1 MGTIHVVGGGM
12 AGLAA
17 ALRASGAGHRVI
29 LYEAARHAGG
39 RCRSFHEPALDR
51 EIDNGN
57 HLLLTGNTAAAAFIR
72 ETGAEDRFLV
82 PDKAEIPFL
91 DLRSGE
97 RWTIRPNSG
106 PLPWW
111 LFCPNRRVPGSRP
124 RDYLAALRLRKA
136 AASDTVAAL
145 LADQKAL
152 YERFWEPVAV
162 AALNTPANM
171 ATARLLWPVFAE
183 TFGRGGKHARP
194 RFARRGLSHALV
206 EPALTLL
213 RRRGV
218 DVRFGARL
226 RAMRDS
232 GGRLDRLEFGMENV
246 DIGPAESVIMA
257 VTAAQ
262 AGALLPHLQ
271 VPEKFHAIVN
281 VHYRLTVPPPERN
294 RHPILGLLGGV
305 AEWVFIRGDVASVTV
320 SAADALAEESARDIA
335 SKVWKN
341 VSRALEVSAEMPNF
355 RVVKERRATFSQTP
369 ETELYR
375 PDTGP
380 HIGNLLLAG
389 DWTNTGL
396 PATIEGAVRSGF
408 RAAAMIDDIS
418 NR

>member
-1 MGTIHVVGGGM
+1 MRTVHVVGGGL

-17 ALRASGAGHRVI
+17 AMRASKTGCRVA
-29 LYEAARHAGG
+29 LYEAAGHAGG
-39 RCRSFHEPALDR
+39 RCRSFHEAALDC

-72 ETGAEDRFLV
+72 ETGAEDRFDV
-82 PDKAEIPFL
+82 PAKAEIPFL

-106 PLPWW
+106 PFPWW
-111 LFCPNRRVPGSRP
+111 LFCRDRRVPGSRP
-124 RDYLAALRLRKA
+124 RDYLAAMRLRNA
-136 AASDTVAAL
+136 TATDTVAAL

-194 RFARRGLSHALV
+194 RFARRGLSDALV
-206 EPALTLL
+206 EPALALL

-218 DVRFGARL
+218 EVRFGARL
-226 RAMRDS
+226 RALHKTD
-232 GGRLDRLEFGMENV
+232 GRCDRLEFGTETV
-246 DIGPAESVIMA
+246 TVGPSDSVILA
-257 VTAAQ
+257 VTAPQ
-262 AGALLPHLQ
+262 AGALLPDLP
-271 VPEKFHAIVN
+271 VPENFHAIVN
-281 VHYRLTVPPPERN
+281 VHYRLTVSPPERN
-294 RHPILGLLGGV
+294 RHPILGLIGGV
-305 AEWVFIRGDVASVTV
+305 AEWLFLRGDVASVTV
-320 SAADALAEESARDIA
+320 SAADALAEESADDIA
-335 SKVWKN
+335 AKVWKN
-341 VSRALEVSAEMPNF
+341 VAQALEVTAEMPRF

-369 ETELYR
+369 ETERRR

-380 HIGNLLLAG
+380 YSGNLLLAG

-396 PATIEGAVRSGF
+396 PATIEGAIRSGF
-408 RAAAMIDDIS
+408 RAAELLD
-418 NR
+418 RV